1 MHQRNSK
8 DVGAKFFFF
17 TTSQNMSAFR
27 QKNESLVCLIA
38 LFSLLPFSAM
48 ALNGQ
53 EEPIGETKIPSE
65 QLDFFESKVR
75 PVLVKNCYGCH
86 SAKTGKARGGLML
99 DTKDGI
105 RAGGDSGEGILPGDI
120 DEGTILSAI
129 NYEDWE
135 MPPGRPL
142 AKHEIDDIKTW
153 IEMGAPDPRVTKIG
167 KVNTTI
173 TSEDI
178 ELAKQDFWAYQP
190 PRLTENPEVSK
201 PKWTKNP
208 IDFFV
213 LGKLD
218 ENDLT
223 PAADTDAET
232 FLRRICVD
240 LVGLPPTLD
249 QLKWFSEAWKRDK
262 DRAIEYVTKSLL
274 DSDRFGERWGRHWLD
289 VARYAESSG
298 KELNATFESAWRYR
312 DYVIDSFNDDKP
324 YDEFIR
330 EQIAGDLIPVKTDE
344 EWSEHLIAT
353 GFLALGPKTLS
364 EQNPRQ
370 FTADL
375 IDEQID
381 TTTRVVLGMSVA
393 CARCHDHKFDPIPQT
408 DYYAMAGIFQST
420 NTYFGTASIGRNR
433 RPSSLIELPVADPD
447 PRAKSISKSDI
458 AKMKKERDELNQEY
472 MTAQRNQRLAARG
485 QLFIDGKK
493 VNANDPRVSFLKIG
507 RTSAQIAQLDA
518 KIKSVDKN
526 GKPASYCMGVQSAD
540 LPVNSRLLVRG
551 ELNKP
556 AQEIPRGLV
565 QVLANEEHKI
575 SRRSS
580 GRLELANWMTD
591 KSNPLTARVM
601 VNRIWQHLLGE
612 GIVSTPENFGAT
624 GQSPTHPELLDYLAV
639 MFMDSGWSVKSIIS
653 EIVQSRA
660 YRMDSSFDKK
670 KFEIDPDNRF
680 LWRANQR
687 RIDAEV
693 IRDSL
698 LSIAG
703 NIDFDRP
710 RGSQISELSGTVR
723 GLRPEAISWDES
735 KTYRSVYL
743 PVMRDNLPR
752 VLAVF
757 DFAEPSMVIG
767 KRDSSNTP
775 SQALYMLNNPF
786 VIQQSEKLARR
797 LMNESDQMEQQVRL
811 AFQLTYGRNP
821 TLQEIASA
829 KRFFQKY
836 EPSGRFQRSRNAAAL
851 TAFCQALF
859 ASAEFRFLN

>member
-1 MHQRNSK
+1 MN
-8 DVGAKFFFF
+8 
-17 TTSQNMSAFR
+17 AFR
-27 QKNESLVCLIA
+27 QKNDSRDCLIA
-38 LFSLLPFSAM
+38 FFCVILFSTT
-48 ALNGQ
+48 ALRGQ
-53 EEPIGETKIPSE
+53 EKAIDKVKISDE

-86 SAKTGKARGGLML
+86 SQKTGKARGGLML

-105 RAGGDSGEGILPGDI
+105 RAGGDSGEGILPGEI

-142 AKHEIDDIKTW
+142 AKHEIDDITTW
-153 IEMGAPDPRVTKIG
+153 IEMGAPDPRITKIG

-178 ELAKQDFWAYQP
+178 ESAKKDFWAYQP
-190 PRLTENPEVSK
+190 PSAKRNPEVSN
-201 PKWTKNP
+201 PKWTKNS
-208 IDFFV
+208 IDYFV
-213 LGKLD
+213 LEKLD
-218 ENDLT
+218 ENNLT

-249 QLKWFSEAWKRDK
+249 QLNWFSNAWKRDK

-274 DSDRFGERWGRHWLD
+274 ESDRFGERWGRHWLD

-370 FTADL
+370 FTADV

-381 TTTRVVLGMSVA
+381 TTTRVVLGTSVA

-472 MTAQRNQRLAARG
+472 MTAQRNRRLAARG
-485 QLFIDGKK
+485 QLYIDGKK

-518 KIKSVDKN
+518 KIKSVDQN
-526 GKPASYCMGVQSAD
+526 GKPASYCMGVQSTD
-540 LPVNSRLLVRG
+540 SPVNSRLLIRG
-551 ELNKP
+551 ELSKP

-565 QVLANEEHKI
+565 QVLSNKDHKI
-575 SRRSS
+575 GRRSS

-601 VNRIWQHLLGE
+601 VNRIWLHLLGE

-639 MFMDSGWSVKSIIS
+639 KFMDSGWSVKSIIT
-653 EIVQSRA
+653 EIVQSHT

-710 RGSQISELSGTVR
+710 RGSQISELVGTVR
-723 GLRPEAISWDES
+723 GLRPDSMSWDES

-797 LMNESDQMEQQVRL
+797 LINESDQMEQQVRL

-829 KRFFQKY
+829 KRFFEKF
-836 EPSGRFQRSRNAAAL
+836 EPPGRFQRSRNAAAL
-851 TAFCQALF
+851 TTFCQALF